1 MAWFRSTTIRGVT
14 ARNDSVLDLLPM
26 VFAAPGEALT
36 RAEELLGADPS
47 PLHASVAHQVI
58 GIWQRDFGDTRRAL
72 AHLRRARDLAAR
84 ADSAEREA
92 DVLATLGVALVH
104 AGRTR
109 AGLEA
114 FERGVARGSGH
125 TRARVLFRRAYVWW
139 VLGRHG
145 EALEDVR
152 RAIPVL
158 RQAEDVIWTARALT
172 LRATVHLALGSVE
185 RADADF
191 TAAEALWDTT
201 GQEHDKADA
210 VESRGLAAFRSGDV
224 PAALRLLDEA
234 EERYGKLGTPTF
246 MLTIRRC
253 EVLMAAGLATEAL
266 AEADGAVAALDGIG
280 GQSTRKAELL
290 LVAARAARLAGEP
303 QTALARAAVAVRLF
317 AGQRRT
323 WYETHARLV
332 LIEARV
338 ATGRGSGRLVADAA
352 AVAERLA
359 AFGAP
364 AAPEASLLAG
374 RIALDLGWTADA
386 ERHLAVAARSRHG
399 GPPLARM
406 TGWAAQ
412 ALRARAAGSAR
423 GVLEACRRGLD
434 VLDDHRMTLGA
445 SELRAR
451 ATAQGAELAALAQR
465 ASLVSGGP
473 RRLLGWSERW
483 RATVL
488 SAPPT
493 QPPADPVLLTAM
505 TAFRELAARAEEART
520 DGGRPAPALEREQR
534 RLEREIRSRTLHM
547 RGEAPGDGDRFDVG
561 RLLRRLGD
569 EVRLVELAVLDGRV
583 HVLLCGQGRVRR
595 FEAGLLAEAEVE
607 AEHVQAGLR
616 RLAHPG
622 AEARLP
628 LVEAAGARLQQL
640 LLGPAAA
647 HLGSGPVV
655 VVPPGRLHR
664 VPWALLPV
672 LRDRV
677 LSVSPSA
684 SSWLRARDTAPP
696 PGGRQV
702 LVRGPGLASGGAEVP
717 ELSERYAGAR
727 PGSNGAGSPSP
738 GPPAGAHR
746 PPPGGGRERGG
757 HAEPA
762 GTPSVPPRG
771 ERRPGNNG
779 EPAGPRQ
786 GPPPAAPDR
795 GGRGEPAGPHRV
807 PASDGPGRGEH
818 PRAAGTP
825 SVPSQAAP
833 DRGEH
838 TPSTGTRRVPSQGGP
853 HRGERGRPAGVLA
866 VPPRGGW
873 ERGGRGEPTAA
884 DGGGGRAS
892 LVVDGVGAGI
902 DGEVVGRVAGAAR
915 QARPGAP
922 GAGAAE
928 RGRTVVLEGDDA
940 RVPGVL
946 RELDGAA
953 LAHIA
958 AHGTF
963 RADSPLFSSL
973 RMADGPLIVHDF
985 ERLDRSPYRII
996 LPCCDTARFASVGAD
1011 ELLGLV
1017 TALLPLGT
1025 AGVVACTAPVNDAA
1039 VVPLMLALHKGLEA
1053 GLSLAEA
1060 LRDARAALPGDAVHQ
1075 ATGWA
1080 FTAFGA
1086 A

>member
-1 MAWFRSTTIRGVT
+1 
-14 ARNDSVLDLLPM
+14 M

-493 QPPADPVLLTAM
+493 RPPADPVLLTAM

-607 AEHVQAGLR
+607 TEHVQAGLR

-786 GPPPAAPDR
+786 GPSPAAPDR
-795 GGRGEPAGPHRV
+795 GGPGEPAGPHRV

-818 PRAAGTP
+818 PRAAGAP

-838 TPSTGTRRVPSQGGP
+838 APSTGTRRVPSQGGP
-853 HRGERGRPAGVLA
+853 HRGEHGRPAGVLA

-892 LVVDGVGAGI
+892 LVVDGVGAGV

>member
-1 MAWFRSTTIRGVT
+1 
-14 ARNDSVLDLLPM
+14 M
-26 VFAAPGEALT
+26 VFAAPNEALD
-36 RAEELLGADPS
+36 RAQEVLATGPS

-58 GIWQRDFGDTRRAL
+58 GIWQRDFGDLRIAL
-72 AHLRRARDLAAR
+72 HHLRRARDLAAR

-92 DVLATLGVALVH
+92 DVLGTLGVALVH

-109 AGLEA
+109 QGLAA
-114 FERGVARGSGH
+114 FDRGVARGTGH
-125 TRARVLFRRAYVWW
+125 TRARVRYRRAYVWW
-139 VLGRHG
+139 VLGHHR

-158 RQAEDVIWTARALT
+158 RQADDVIWTARALT
-172 LRATVHLALGSVE
+172 LRATVHLALGAVE

-191 TAAEALWDTT
+191 TAAEALWETT

-210 VESRGLAAFRSGDV
+210 VESRGLAAFRSGDI

-234 EERYGKLGTPTF
+234 EERYAKLGTPTF
-246 MLTIRRC
+246 MLNIRRC
-253 EVLMAAGLATEAL
+253 EVLMAAGLAPEAL
-266 AEADGAVAALDGIG
+266 AEADAAIAVLDGMG

-290 LVAARAARLAGEP
+290 LAAARAARLAGDP
-303 QTALARAAVAVRLF
+303 HTAIARAAVAVRLF
-317 AGQRRT
+317 SGQRRT
-323 WYETHARLV
+323 WWETHARLV

-338 ATGRGSGRLVADAA
+338 AAGRCSGRLVADAA
-352 AVAERLA
+352 AVAERLSS
-359 AFGAP
+359 FGAP

-374 RIALDLGWTADA
+374 RIALALGWTADA
-386 ERHLAVAARSRHG
+386 ERHLAVAARGRHS

-451 ATAQGAELAALAQR
+451 ATEQGAELAALAQQ
-465 ASLVSGGP
+465 ASLAGGGP
-473 RRLLGWSERW
+473 RRLLMWSERW

-493 QPPADPVLLTAM
+493 RPPADPALLSGL
-505 TAFRELAARAEEART
+505 TAFREIAARAEAARRES
-520 DGGRPAPALEREQR
+520 RPIPALEREQR
-534 RLEREIRSRTLHM
+534 RLEREVRSRTLHI
-547 RGEAPGDGDRFDVG
+547 RGGAPGDGHRFDVP
-561 RLLRRLGD
+561 RLLARLG
-569 EVRLVELAVLDGRV
+569 ETRLVELAVLDGRV
-583 HVLLCGQGRVRR
+583 QVLLCGRGRVRR

-628 LVEAAGARLQQL
+628 VVEAAGRRLEEL

-647 HLGSGPVV
+647 HLGPGPVV
-655 VVPPGRLHR
+655 IVPPARLHR
-664 VPWALLPV
+664 VPWALLPS
-672 LRDRV
+672 LRERV
-677 LSVSPSA
+677 VSVSPSA
-684 SSWLRARDTAPP
+684 SSWLRARETEPP
-696 PGGRQV
+696 PGGGYV
-702 LVRGPGLASGGAEVP
+702 LVRGPGLATGGAEVP
-717 ELSERYAGAR
+717 EVADRYAEAR
-727 PGSNGAGSPSP
+727 
-738 GPPAGAHR
+738 
-746 PPPGGGRERGG
+746 
-757 HAEPA
+757 
-762 GTPSVPPRG
+762 
-771 ERRPGNNG
+771 
-779 EPAGPRQ
+779 
-786 GPPPAAPDR
+786 
-795 GGRGEPAGPHRV
+795 
-807 PASDGPGRGEH
+807 
-818 PRAAGTP
+818 
-825 SVPSQAAP
+825 
-833 DRGEH
+833 
-838 TPSTGTRRVPSQGGP
+838 
-853 HRGERGRPAGVLA
+853 
-866 VPPRGGW
+866 
-873 ERGGRGEPTAA
+873 
-884 DGGGGRAS
+884 
-892 LVVDGVGAGI
+892 
-902 DGEVVGRVAGAAR
+902 
-915 QARPGAP
+915 
-922 GAGAAE
+922 
-928 RGRTVVLEGDDA
+928 VLEDEDA
-940 RVPGVL
+940 RVPRVL

-963 RADSPLFSSL
+963 RADSPMFSSL

-996 LPCCDTARFASVGAD
+996 LSSCDTARLASVGAD

-1025 AGVVACTAPVNDAA
+1025 AGVVASSAPVNDAA
-1039 VVPLMLALHKGLEA
+1039 VVPLMLALHKGLGS

-1060 LRDARAALPGDAVHQ
+1060 LRDARAALPGDALHQ

>member
-1 MAWFRSTTIRGVT
+1 MT

-412 ALRARAAGSAR
+412 ALRAQAAGSAR

-493 QPPADPVLLTAM
+493 RPPADPVLLTAM

-757 HAEPA
+757 HAEPV

>member
-1 MAWFRSTTIRGVT
+1 MVGSGATTIRGVT
-14 ARNDSVLDLLPM
+14 AGSDSVLELLPM
-26 VFAAPGEALT
+26 VFAAPGEALA
-36 RAEELLGADPS
+36 RAQEVLDADPA

-58 GIWQRDFGDTRRAL
+58 GIWQRDFGDLRLAL
-72 AHLRRARDLAAR
+72 THLRRARDLAAR
-84 ADSAEREA
+84 AESADREA

-109 AGLEA
+109 QGLAA
-114 FERGVARGSGH
+114 FERGVARGGGH

-139 VLGRHG
+139 VLGHHR

-158 RQAEDVIWTARALT
+158 RQADDVIWTARALT
-172 LRATVHLALGSVE
+172 LRATVHLALGAVE
-185 RADADF
+185 RAEADF
-191 TAAEALWDTT
+191 AAAEALWDTT

-210 VESRGLAAFRSGDV
+210 VESRGLAAFRSGDI
-224 PAALRLLDEA
+224 PAALKLLDEA
-234 EERYGKLGTPTF
+234 EARYAELGTPTF
-246 MLTIRRC
+246 MLNIRRC
-253 EVLMAAGLATEAL
+253 EVLMAAGLAPEAL
-266 AEADGAVAALDGIG
+266 AEADTAIKVLDGIG

-290 LVAARAARLAGEP
+290 LAAARAARPAGDP
-303 QTALARAAVAVRLF
+303 HTAIARAALAVRLF

-323 WYETHARLV
+323 WWETHARLV
-332 LIEARV
+332 LIEARH
-338 ATGRGSGRLVADAA
+338 AAGRASGRLVADAA
-352 AVAERLA
+352 AVAEKLA
-359 AFGAP
+359 SFGAP

-374 RIALDLGWTADA
+374 RIALGLGWTADA
-386 ERHLAVAARSRHG
+386 ERHLAVAARSRRG

-412 ALRARAAGSAR
+412 ALRAQAAGSTR

-434 VLDDHRMTLGA
+434 VLDDHRVTLGA

-451 ATAQGAELAALAQR
+451 ATEQGAELAALAQR
-465 ASLVSGGP
+465 ASLASGGP

-493 QPPADPVLLTAM
+493 RPPADPALLSGL
-505 TAFRELAARAEEART
+505 TAFREIAARAEAARME
-520 DGGRPAPALEREQR
+520 GRPVPALEREQR

-547 RGEAPGDGDRFDVG
+547 RGDAPGGGGGFDVG
-561 RLLRRLGD
+561 RLLERLGD

-583 HVLLCGQGRVRR
+583 QVLLCGQGRVRR
-595 FEAGLLAEAEVE
+595 FEAGLLAEAETE

-628 LVEAAGARLQQL
+628 LVEAAGRRLEEL

-647 HLGSGPVV
+647 RLGGGPVV

-664 VPWALLPV
+664 VPWALLPS
-672 LRDRV
+672 LRERV

-684 SSWLRARDTAPP
+684 SSWLRARETAPP
-696 PGGRQV
+696 PDGRHV
-702 LVRGPGLASGGAEVP
+702 LVRGPGLATGGAEVP
-717 ELSERYAGAR
+717 ELADRYGCA
-727 PGSNGAGSPSP
+727 
-738 GPPAGAHR
+738 
-746 PPPGGGRERGG
+746 
-757 HAEPA
+757 
-762 GTPSVPPRG
+762 T
-771 ERRPGNNG
+771 
-779 EPAGPRQ
+779 
-786 GPPPAAPDR
+786 
-795 GGRGEPAGPHRV
+795 
-807 PASDGPGRGEH
+807 
-818 PRAAGTP
+818 
-825 SVPSQAAP
+825 
-833 DRGEH
+833 
-838 TPSTGTRRVPSQGGP
+838 
-853 HRGERGRPAGVLA
+853 
-866 VPPRGGW
+866 
-873 ERGGRGEPTAA
+873 
-884 DGGGGRAS
+884 
-892 LVVDGVGAGI
+892 
-902 DGEVVGRVAGAAR
+902 
-915 QARPGAP
+915 
-922 GAGAAE
+922 
-928 RGRTVVLEGDDA
+928 VLEHDEA
-940 RVPGVL
+940 RVPRVL
-946 RELDGAA
+946 EELDGAA

-973 RMADGPLIVHDF
+973 RMADGPIVVHDF

-996 LPCCDTARFASVGAD
+996 LSCCDTARFASVGAD

-1025 AGVVACTAPVNDAA
+1025 AGVVACSAPVNDAA
-1039 VVPLMLALHKGLEA
+1039 VVPLMLALHKGLSA

-1060 LRDARAALPGDAVHQ
+1060 LRDARAALPGDALHQ

-1080 FTAFGA
+1080 FSAFGA